1 MQQFLM
7 IFYVLFFATGFMGGA
22 ALLLL
27 GIRIRS
33 RVLPP
38 LLTFQVLLLV
48 GMGLIVVYF
57 YLESMP
63 GGLSPAVSQTIL
75 FLLMGIN
82 AAVYSVVVILIRRAA
97 PSSSL
102 RQALPF
108 AAQVLAGLVIAK
120 SIANMVVAAASG
132 SGSEAALA
140 LGGTTAW
147 NLGGHLLSALAM
159 VSFGITIRRP
169 LNPQEP
175 PSLRSL
181 MRAYGLC
188 AIAFA
193 PIGMIEYA
201 VQSAG
206 LSWLPSISLDHFFYL
221 AWNLLSMSAAI
232 RLFRPGDEATPVLQ
246 SVPEERAR
254 ALGLSA
260 REMEMALMIARGLA
274 NKEIAAELGIS
285 PATVR
290 THIYNLYRKANAR
303 SRVELLN
310 RLRE

>member
-1 MQQFLM
+1 MQKILLM
-7 IFYVLFFATGFMGGA
+7 FYILFFATGFMGGA

-33 RVLPP
+33 RILPP
-38 LLTFQVLLLV
+38 LLTLQSLFIV
-48 GMGLIVVYF
+48 GMGLIAVYY
-57 YLESMP
+57 YLEDLP
-63 GGLSPAVSQTIL
+63 GGLSPAVSHTIL

-82 AAVYSVVVILIRRAA
+82 AAVYGIVVLLIRRTR
-97 PSSSL
+97 PQSSL
-102 RQALPF
+102 REALPF
-108 AAQVLAGLVIAK
+108 AARLFAGLVVAK
-120 SIANMVVAAASG
+120 SIANMVVIAASG
-132 SGSEAALA
+132 SGNEAAQA

-147 NLGGHLLSALAM
+147 NLGGHVLTVFAM
-159 VSFGITIRRP
+159 ATFGFTIRGA

-175 PSLRSL
+175 PTLRPL
-181 MRAYGLC
+181 IRAYGLC

-206 LSWLPSISLDHFFYL
+206 LAGLPSISLDHFFYL
-221 AWNLLSMSAAI
+221 AWNLVSMSAAV
-232 RLFRPGDEATPVLQ
+232 RLIRPGGEATPLLQ
-246 SVPEERAR
+246 SIPHERAR

-260 REMEMALMIARGLA
+260 REAEMALMIARGLA

-290 THIYNLYRKANAR
+290 THIYNLYRKTNAR

-310 RLRE
+310 RLAE